1 MVSNRIIAF
10 CLTAVTLFSSVSFAS
25 AAEASNAATF
35 ANGSFWDQILIGLV
49 TGTVE
54 WPFGDI
60 VQDVAAVVSGEV
72 CPDSS
77 DGLHRTSRAGLLGRP
92 SGFDLGVGRYGMAI
106 CDYCGEEFKIYSQD
120 LSERGEGFTQ
130 AVKDKYG
137 TTGINSSGLPVY
149 YPTEWN
155 MEPSNKASLDDLV
168 SFGGG
173 FVCEVIAT
181 ASGTSYLSFYSE
193 AFVLPSGQ
201 YELSL
206 VSYSG
211 LPYTDF
217 NLQGLHNSGSWT
229 NLTSGSS
236 PVSFDSGGWPSYR
249 ISCSAKLDSSI
260 VGASYSCERYFIIEC
275 LSLNSGTVFSPPVAE
290 SRPAFLD
297 CNYGIIGDNGSL
309 TKVDATTIVNESISS
324 YYNPVTNTSYDL
336 SGWTYD
342 YSTRTYN
349 LTTADDNSVTVTYGD
364 ENVTINEGDDTYN
377 VYYLVETPESDE
389 DDSGSGAPGVGE
401 DHTHSHTSEITTAAS
416 CLLPGVRTYSCSCGD
431 TYTKSVPATGHAWAV
446 SQQVNTTYDPDTGE
460 LLQQGYTVYVCNT
473 CGDQYRDDTGTGPP
487 NGSSGN
493 TSGESVWDKLG
504 NLLGGVVEG
513 FLSLLDGLLGGL
525 LDGMISLLETVF
537 AKLTRVVEIVTSM
550 FAEIPALFGGFLDLL
565 GAVFPF
571 IPEDMMIILTF
582 GLFGVVAVGLWKA
595 FRR

>member
-1 MVSNRIIAF
+1 MADSVSNM
-10 CLTAVTLFSSVSFAS
+10 VTVDTRPTS
-25 AAEASNAATF
+25 
-35 ANGSFWDQILIGLV
+35 I
-49 TGTVE
+49 TG
-54 WPFGDI
+54 
-60 VQDVAAVVSGEV
+60 
-72 CPDSS
+72 
-77 DGLHRTSRAGLLGRP
+77 
-92 SGFDLGVGRYGMAI
+92 
-106 CDYCGEEFKIYSQD
+106 
-120 LSERGEGFTQ
+120 
-130 AVKDKYG
+130 
-137 TTGINSSGLPVY
+137 
-149 YPTEWN
+149 
-155 MEPSNKASLDDLV
+155 
-168 SFGGG
+168 
-173 FVCEVIAT
+173 
-181 ASGTSYLSFYSE
+181 
-193 AFVLPSGQ
+193 
-201 YELSL
+201 
-206 VSYSG
+206 
-211 LPYTDF
+211 
-217 NLQGLHNSGSWT
+217 
-229 NLTSGSS
+229 
-236 PVSFDSGGWPSYR
+236 
-249 ISCSAKLDSSI
+249 
-260 VGASYSCERYFIIEC
+260 
-275 LSLNSGTVFSPPVAE
+275 
-290 SRPAFLD
+290 
-297 CNYGIIGDNGSL
+297 NYGIIGDNGNL
-309 TKVDATTIVNESISS
+309 TKVDTTTIVNEGSNT

-364 ENVTINEGDDTYN
+364 ENITINEGDTTYN

-401 DHTHSHTSEITTAAS
+401 DHTHDYTSEITTAAS